1 MTQKNM
7 GRKRVVSQEKQVAHI
22 EQFDRKKPL
31 LTRMAVKIIT
41 GMAAGK
47 DEKKFVHNPKR
58 MLCSDSLTYEFKI
71 YF

>member
-7 GRKRVVSQEKQVAHI
+7 GRERELFFRKSKLHTLNNLI
-22 EQFDRKKPL
+22 EKPL

-47 DEKKFVHNPKR
+47 DEKKFVHNPRR
-58 MLCSDSLTYEFKI
+58 MLCSDCFTYEFKI
-71 YF
+71 LF

>member
-1 MTQKNM
+1 MFL
-7 GRKRVVSQEKQVAHI
+7 RKSKLYTLNNLI
-22 EQFDRKKPL
+22 EKPL

-47 DEKKFVHNPKR
+47 DEKKFVPSPRR
-58 MLCSDSLTYEFKI
+58 MLCSNCFTYEFKM